1 VTCGLGF
8 YTYQAAR
15 LGLMVVVLVLVAGVL
30 TRWLSPRFALASGG
44 VVLAVAA
51 LVVLPLNLYLRE
63 TNPDAVVDKLAEGL
77 YFEVFYGTAHFPEE
91 KLAQGPLGIVT
102 LGTHDNARLFFNPEA
117 HARLIG
123 RGAIR
128 TALTFDDA
136 TLVQKHF
143 IPGAL
148 GGPAGSILLVAGFA
162 TALAA
167 WRSPSALL
175 LAVWAGAAVLVL
187 SVLSSFPPQWTRLV
201 PVLPA
206 FALLSSLGLATLLR
220 PLTSRLDSGMQ
231 YAILAGVVA
240 VLAVAGMR
248 DYFVEMPREFKPS
261 LPDVI
266 GFVAKAPDAPREV
279 VVLYETPRELNRKPF
294 LLEAFRPRVRYTP
307 LFAPNE
313 GHRLD
318 DILVSMPPDG
328 FWLFFDRT
336 STDAALRA
344 AEARFGAGEVTF
356 YRDASNR
363 VIGGSY
369 RPAAP

>member
-1 VTCGLGF
+1 
-8 YTYQAAR
+8 
-15 LGLMVVVLVLVAGVL
+15 
-30 TRWLSPRFALASGG
+30 
-44 VVLAVAA
+44 
-51 LVVLPLNLYLRE
+51 
-63 TNPDAVVDKLAEGL
+63 
-77 YFEVFYGTAHFPEE
+77 
-91 KLAQGPLGIVT
+91 
-102 LGTHDNARLFFNPEA
+102 
-117 HARLIG
+117 
-123 RGAIR
+123 
-128 TALTFDDA
+128 
-136 TLVQKHF
+136 
-143 IPGAL
+143 
-148 GGPAGSILLVAGFA
+148 
-162 TALAA
+162 
-167 WRSPSALL
+167 
-175 LAVWAGAAVLVL
+175 VLVL

-201 PVLPA
+201 PALPA

-248 DYFVEMPREFKPS
+248 DYFIEMPRQFKPS

-266 GFVAKAPDAPREV
+266 GFAAKAPDAPREV
-279 VVLYETPRELNRKPF
+279 VVLYEAPRELSRKPF

-328 FWLFFDRT
+328 FWLFFDRA